1 MVKRF
6 KLEVNNNIEIYE
18 DDKVYKSRI
27 QSVNDKEI
35 YIDIPLHN
43 NEYLILNKGDDIYLI
58 KYGNEGSVYEL
69 SCKVIDR
76 KIEGNIRLYRLSE
89 PYDIK
94 KIQRR
99 NYVRVETI
107 RGIKCFRK
115 DEEFNALILDLSG
128 GGMKIKSNKKL
139 EMDEEIVS
147 FIKTDDGEFMV
158 KGKIIRV
165 EETSFNQYSLGI
177 EFVDIEERTREKII
191 KLVFSIMRKQME
203 LI

>member
-1 MVKRF
+1 MKRF

>member
-1 MVKRF
+1 MKRF

-43 NEYLILNKGDDIYLI
+43 NEYLILNKGDNIHLI

>member
-43 NEYLILNKGDDIYLI
+43 NEYLILNKGDDIHLI

>member
-1 MVKRF
+1 MKRF

-27 QSVNDKEI
+27 QSVNDDEI

-43 NEYLILNKGDDIYLI
+43 NEYLILNKGDDIHLI

-139 EMDEEIVS
+139 EIDEEIVS
-147 FIKTDDGEFMV
+147 FVKTDDGKFMV

>member
-1 MVKRF
+1 MLKRF

>member
-27 QSVNDKEI
+27 QSVNDDEI

-43 NEYLILNKGDDIYLI
+43 NEYLILNKGDDIHLI

-139 EMDEEIVS
+139 EIDEEIVS
-147 FIKTDDGEFMV
+147 FVKTDDGKFMV

>member
-27 QSVNDKEI
+27 QSVNDDEI

-43 NEYLILNKGDDIYLI
+43 NEYLILNKSDDIHLI

-139 EMDEEIVS
+139 EIDEEIVS
-147 FIKTDDGEFMV
+147 FVKTDDGKFMV

>member
-6 KLEVNNNIEIYE
+6 KLEVNNNIEIYD

-27 QSVNDKEI
+27 QSVNDEEI

-43 NEYLILNKGDDIYLI
+43 NEYLILNKGDDIHLI

-139 EMDEEIVS
+139 ETDEEIVS

-177 EFVDIEERTREKII
+177 EFMDIEERTREKII

>member
-43 NEYLILNKGDDIYLI
+43 NEYLILNKGDNIHLI

>member
-1 MVKRF
+1 MKRF
-6 KLEVNNNIEIYE
+6 KLEVNNNIEIYD

-27 QSVNDKEI
+27 QSVNDEEI

-43 NEYLILNKGDDIYLI
+43 NEYLILNKGDDIHLI

-115 DEEFNALILDLSG
+115 DEEFDALILDLSG

-139 EMDEEIVS
+139 KMDEEIVS

>member
-1 MVKRF
+1 MKRF

-18 DDKVYKSRI
+18 DDKIYKSRI
-27 QSVNDKEI
+27 QSVNDEEI

-43 NEYLILNKGDDIYLI
+43 NEYLILNKGDDIHLI
-58 KYGNEGSVYEL
+58 KYSNEGSVYEL
-69 SCKVIDR
+69 SCKVVDR

-89 PYDIK
+89 PYNIK

-139 EMDEEIVS
+139 EIDEAIVS

>member
-1 MVKRF
+1 MKRF
-6 KLEVNNNIEIYE
+6 KLEVNNNIEIYD

-27 QSVNDKEI
+27 QSVNDEEI

-43 NEYLILNKGDDIYLI
+43 NEYLILNKGDDIHLI

-139 EMDEEIVS
+139 ETDEEIVS

-177 EFVDIEERTREKII
+177 EFMDIEERTREKII

>member
-1 MVKRF
+1 M
-6 KLEVNNNIEIYE
+6 
-18 DDKVYKSRI
+18 
-27 QSVNDKEI
+27 
-35 YIDIPLHN
+35 HN
-43 NEYLILNKGDDIYLI
+43 NKYLILNKGDDIHLI

-76 KIEGNIRLYRLSE
+76 KIEGNIRLSRLSE

-107 RGIKCFRK
+107 RVIKCFRK

-128 GGMKIKSNKKL
+128 SGMEIKSNKKL
-139 EMDEEIVS
+139 ETDEEIVS

-177 EFVDIEERTREKII
+177 EFMDIEERTREKII

>member
-18 DDKVYKSRI
+18 EDKVYKSKI
-27 QSVNDKEI
+27 QSINDEAI

-43 NEYLILNKGDDIYLI
+43 NEYLILKKGDDIHLI
-58 KYGNEGSVYEL
+58 KYGNEGNVYEL

-76 KIEGNIRLYRLSE
+76 EIEGNVRLYKLSE
-89 PYDIK
+89 PYNIK

-107 RGIKCFRK
+107 RGIRCFRK
-115 DEEFNALILDLSG
+115 DEEFDALILDLSG
-128 GGMKIKSNKKL
+128 GGMKVKSNKKL
-139 EMDEEIVS
+139 EINEDIVS
-147 FIKTDDGEFMV
+147 FIKTDDDEFRV
-158 KGKIIRV
+158 RGKIIRV
-165 EETSFNQYSLGI
+165 EETSFDQYSLGI

>member
-1 MVKRF
+1 M
-6 KLEVNNNIEIYE
+6 
-18 DDKVYKSRI
+18 
-27 QSVNDKEI
+27 
-35 YIDIPLHN
+35 HN
-43 NEYLILNKGDDIYLI
+43 NKYLILNKGDDIHLI

-76 KIEGNIRLYRLSE
+76 KIEGNIRLSRLSE

-107 RGIKCFRK
+107 RVIKCFRK

-128 GGMKIKSNKKL
+128 SGMEIKSNKKL
-139 EMDEEIVS
+139 EIDEEIVS

-158 KGKIIRV
+158 K
-165 EETSFNQYSLGI
+165 
-177 EFVDIEERTREKII
+177 
-191 KLVFSIMRKQME
+191 
-203 LI
+203 